1 MNILFS
7 AAGLTFTDHLSLG
20 EGLIAFNLARALIA
34 RGHTVTVLAPQVRLQ
49 QQYDGLTAV
58 QLGDYP
64 FHPVPDEVRYNWYE
78 WRFARQA
85 AGFAR
90 TRHFDVVHH
99 AMPFDVTRGYSLL
112 DPLPQVIGP
121 LFAPWE
127 VSDEEYGERALP
139 SGNPLWRHLRWR
151 LVHHY
156 ARRAEQQNA
165 RTLAGTQTIL
175 LTQERVRTLLP
186 EPLRTKTRVVPVGV
200 DAERYYPAAVP
211 VDGPEI
217 LFLAYLV
224 KRKGLGWLL
233 AALPRVWEQVPQAR
247 LTIVGDGPDAAL
259 LRAQADELPHAGRI
273 VFAGAAAHGD
283 TAAYFRRAAVYVLP
297 SLGEPFGMSVLEA
310 MSSALPVAGF
320 AMGSLPELVAE
331 ENRHL
336 LAPPRDSAA
345 LAVALVRLLQD
356 AALRRRGGAANRQR
370 VCDGFTWERVAQQVE
385 AVYDEVRAGARGRQ

>member
-20 EGLIAFNLARALIA
+20 EGLIACHLARALVA

-64 FHPVPDEVRYNWYE
+64 FHPVPDEVRYDWYE
-78 WRFARQA
+78 WRFARRA
-85 AGFAR
+85 AAYAR
-90 TRHFDVVHH
+90 RRCFDVIHH

-121 LFAPWE
+121 LFAPWTI
-127 VSDEEYGERALP
+127 SDEEYGERAVP
-139 SGNPLWRHLRWR
+139 AGNPLWRRLRWQ
-151 LVHHY
+151 LVHRY
-156 ARRAEQQNA
+156 ARRAEEQNV
-165 RTLAGTQTIL
+165 RTLAGARALL
-175 LTQERVRTLLP
+175 LTQERVRALLP
-186 EPLRTKTRVVPVGV
+186 ETAQAKAQVVPVGV
-200 DAERYYPAAVP
+200 DAERYHPAAAP
-211 VDGPEI
+211 VAAPEI

-233 AALPRVWEQVPQAR
+233 EAMPRIWQQVPQAR

-259 LRAQADELPHAGRI
+259 FRAQADALPHAGRI

-283 TAAYFRRAAVYVLP
+283 TAKYFRRAAVYALP
-297 SLGEPFGMSVLEA
+297 SLGEPFGLSVLEA

-331 ENRHL
+331 ENRLL

-345 LAVALVRLLQD
+345 LAAALVQLLQD
-356 AALRRRGGAANRQR
+356 AARRRRVGAANRER
-370 VCDGFTWERVAQQVE
+370 VLTQFTWAQVAAQVE
-385 AVYDEVRAGARGRQ
+385 TCYAMVRD